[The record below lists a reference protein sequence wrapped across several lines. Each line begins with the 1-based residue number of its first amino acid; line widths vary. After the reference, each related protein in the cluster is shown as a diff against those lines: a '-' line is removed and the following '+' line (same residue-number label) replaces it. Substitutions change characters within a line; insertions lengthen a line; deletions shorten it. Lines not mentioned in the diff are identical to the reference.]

1 MLAKAK
7 DEARAAEHKKQLP
20 AKRRLVK
27 AGLMKNVEERLT
39 VKNLKKYLRDGNSAA
54 VANQVNK
61 NNMVEM
67 FEQCSGFHFFQQE
80 KLILECHSPEYGS
93 DASESEQK
101 SADEDSEKTESDA
114 EMADSENDDYWSK
127 YSYILLHPRVS
138 SAHFQKHFPAVH
150 YSIDFKR
157 SSNSSILCTGIAESV
172 SHDLCL
178 HSTKTNNT
186 AMEFRQKG
194 SNADLR
200 GGKPAFYPLKC
211 AKIGIWEIVRIKKK
225 RIN

>member
-1 MLAKAK
+1 M
-7 DEARAAEHKKQLP
+7 
-20 AKRRLVK
+20 
-27 AGLMKNVEERLT
+27 NNIEERLT
-39 VKNLKKYLRDGNSAA
+39 VKNLKKYIRDGNTAA
-54 VANQVNK
+54 VANEVNK

-101 SADEDSEKTESDA
+101 SADEDSEKTESDV
-114 EMADSENDDYWSK
+114 EMADSESDDHDYWSK

-157 SSNSSILCTGIAESV
+157 SSNSSILCTRIAESV
-172 SHDLCL
+172 SRDLCL
-178 HSTKTNNT
+178 HSTKTSNT

-194 SNADLR
+194 
-200 GGKPAFYPLKC
+200 
-211 AKIGIWEIVRIKKK
+211 
-225 RIN
+225 